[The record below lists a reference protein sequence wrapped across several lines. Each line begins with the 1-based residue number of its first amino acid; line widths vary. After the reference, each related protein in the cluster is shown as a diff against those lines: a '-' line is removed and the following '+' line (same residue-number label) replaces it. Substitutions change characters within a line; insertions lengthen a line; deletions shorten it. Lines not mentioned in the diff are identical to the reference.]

1 MNSNDYIIPN
11 PLKKDS
17 ATPSQSTKPTLT
29 AQSSWIDA
37 PLEALLA
44 EETLVHNMTNEE
56 LVDFIKRCS
65 TLRSSAQSRKAALK
79 GDGAPKPRKQSNLDR
94 ALELLAK
101 LEQKE

>member
-1 MNSNDYIIPN
+1 MNSNDYIISN
-11 PLKKDS
+11 PLKEDS
-17 ATPSQSTKPTLT
+17 VTPSQSSKTSLT
-29 AQSSWIDA
+29 GSFSWIDA
-37 PLEALLA
+37 PLEALIA

-94 ALELLAK
+94 ALELLAQ